1 VRRRPS
7 ARLLL
12 LDRDDRVLMFRF
24 VFNVGALADQDYWAT
39 PGGALEAG
47 ESFADA
53 ARRELSE
60 ETGITVDSVGSQVAA
75 REFVLQLP
83 DGEHVLADERFY
95 LLRTAD
101 QTLSR
106 DGWTPLEV
114 EVMVDHRWWSMDEL
128 RATTAVVY
136 PENLVGMLATLVTPA
151 C

>member
-1 VRRRPS
+1 
-7 ARLLL
+7 
-12 LDRDDRVLMFRF
+12 MFRF

>member
-1 VRRRPS
+1 MRRRPS